1 MRVNLPVT
9 QRDHPLAEGE
19 TLLSTTD
26 LKGRITYANDAF
38 IAVSGFTRDEL
49 YGKAHNLV
57 RHPDMPEAA
66 FADLW
71 RTIQSGRT
79 WSALVKNRRKD
90 GDHYWVR
97 ANATPVR
104 RDGEVVGYLS
114 VRTRPGDDEVREHA
128 ALYTHMAEHA
138 GRWCVHRG
146 QAIRAGWAGLLS
158 RWRFVTYATRLQLAV
173 WGLVIAGLGL
183 QLAAGAA
190 QPVLLMAAWALCGAA
205 AALVVHLG
213 CAQPV
218 VRVAEQAR
226 AVASGELAEDLYPHR
241 ADAVGSLMRAI
252 EQAGLNLRALVADM
266 HTKSQAIDGSVRA
279 LRTGNE
285 DLAART
291 EEAASSLEQT
301 AAALGQLVQ
310 AIHANGD
317 SARQAAGL
325 AEEAVGVTSR
335 GAERVGHVAH
345 CMQGIAESSRQV
357 ADITALIDGIAFQTN
372 ILALNA
378 AVEAARAGD
387 HGKGFAVVAAEVRAL
402 SLKSASAARDI
413 KGLIDSASQQV
424 LAGTRA
430 VTDADQAMREVRAAV
445 ERLSGLMHD
454 IRSAGEA
461 QAQGVEQVNAALGA
475 LEQMTRHNRS
485 LVQHS
490 SQLSATLAEQAA
502 RLEEAAT
509 VFQSGTPAP

>member
-1 MRVNLPVT
+1 MRVNLPVS
-9 QRDHPLAEGE
+9 QREHPLEDGQ

-38 IAVSGFTRDEL
+38 IAISGFSREEL

-104 RDGEVVGYLS
+104 RGGEVVGYLS
-114 VRTRPGDDEVREHA
+114 VRTKPAPDEILAHA
-128 ALYTHMAEHA
+128 TLYARIAGQA

-146 QAIRAGWAGLLS
+146 QVLRAGWAGLAG
-158 RWRFVTYATRLQLAV
+158 RWRFVTYATRLQLVV
-173 WGLVIAGLGL
+173 WGLVAAGLGL
-183 QLAAGAA
+183 QLAAGNAHPA
-190 QPVLLMAAWALCGAA
+190 LLAAWCLCGAG
-205 AALVVHLG
+205 AALALHLG
-213 CAQPV
+213 CARPV
-218 VRVAEQAR
+218 ARVAEQAR
-226 AVASGELAEDLYPHR
+226 AVASGELAEGLYPHR

-279 LRTGNE
+279 LREGNE

-291 EEAASSLEQT
+291 EEAAASLEQT
-301 AAALGQLVQ
+301 SAAMGQLVD
-310 AIHANGD
+310 AIHAN
-317 SARQAAGL
+317 SATARQAAGL
-325 AEEAVGVTSR
+325 AEEAVAVTSR
-335 GAERVGHVAH
+335 GAGRVGHVAH
-345 CMQGIAESSRQV
+345 CMQGIAASSRQV

-413 KGLIDSASQQV
+413 KGLIDGAGEQVSAG
-424 LAGTRA
+424 ARA
-430 VTDADQAMREVRAAV
+430 VADADQAMREVRDAV
-445 ERLSGLMHD
+445 TRLSGLMHD
-454 IRSAGEA
+454 IRGAGEA
-461 QAQGVEQVNAALGA
+461 QAQGVEQVNAALGQ
-475 LEQMTRHNRS
+475 LEQMTQHNRT
-485 LVQHS
+485 LVQRS
-490 SQLSATLAEQAA
+490 ADLSGTLAEQAA
-502 RLEEAAT
+502 RLEAAAT
-509 VFQSGTPAP
+509 VFQSGAGAA